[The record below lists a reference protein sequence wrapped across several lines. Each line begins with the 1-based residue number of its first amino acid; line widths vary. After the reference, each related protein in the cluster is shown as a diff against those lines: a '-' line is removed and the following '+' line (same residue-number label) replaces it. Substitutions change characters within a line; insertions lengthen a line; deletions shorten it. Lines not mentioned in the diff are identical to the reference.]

1 MTDTSG
7 TTGPYSSSL
16 IKTAALSLGFSA
28 CGIARAC
35 RVSGGEEAAF
45 RRWIAKGHQ
54 AEMHYMERYL
64 DQRLDPRQLL
74 PGARSVVSVALN
86 YAPSRQAGGFHLA
99 AYALGQDYH
108 DVVRQKLFELARQI
122 GCRQTGTDF
131 RVCVDTAP
139 ILERY
144 WAIQAGLGWQGKSR
158 QLIVCAHADTA
169 GPSDAT
175 VRRPLGTMFFLGEL
189 LLTGEA
195 DRYDRPM
202 ENHCGTCRRCID
214 ACPLGALSASGDPG
228 DFDAEKC
235 LSYQTIEHRGPL
247 SDEAAARMGIC
258 IYGCDIC
265 QQVCPMNRHAVPT
278 TIPEFQP
285 KPGLMAMTDEQ
296 WRQLTVE
303 QYRTLFKGS
312 AVKRAKYEGLV
323 RNIRAATAHG
333 APQDDK

>member
-158 QLIVCAHADTA
+158 QLIVCAHADTT

-202 ENHCGTCRRCID
+202 ENHCGTCAAASTPVPWEPCPPWAIPEILMRRSV
-214 ACPLGALSASGDPG
+214 CPIRRSSTAALSATRLPPAWAPAST
-228 DFDAEKC
+228 DA
-235 LSYQTIEHRGPL
+235 T
-247 SDEAAARMGIC
+247 
-258 IYGCDIC
+258 
-265 QQVCPMNRHAVPT
+265 
-278 TIPEFQP
+278 
-285 KPGLMAMTDEQ
+285 
-296 WRQLTVE
+296 
-303 QYRTLFKGS
+303 S
-312 AVKRAKYEGLV
+312 ASRCV
-323 RNIRAATAHG
+323 R
-333 APQDDK
+333 